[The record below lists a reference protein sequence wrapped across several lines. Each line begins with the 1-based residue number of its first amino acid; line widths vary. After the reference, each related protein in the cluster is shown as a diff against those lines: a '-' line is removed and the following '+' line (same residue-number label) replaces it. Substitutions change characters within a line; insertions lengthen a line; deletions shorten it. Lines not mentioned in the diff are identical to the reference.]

1 MSLYLF
7 LFQEASLQ
15 LLELDVGGGAVLPTP
30 PPITIPGNEAISTPP
45 SSQPPGT
52 IHSLPPWLN
61 NVCELHPDYRKVV
74 ATVGR
79 ELGPRSFGLNFT
91 YLLADVET
99 GKLAAKDRPRE
110 THGFKKNGGK
120 IEKYFSTQAQVDEL
134 YPLLA
139 PAAVVCRSKIKEG
152 EFHVLIIAI
161 DDACED
167 MRHASVLGEGL
178 EAWAYRVK
186 EVMGAVT
193 SPGRAPTSKNAL
205 DGEVLSGFMVSALTR
220 SSSNPTCVQNGQ
232 AWGPHVANKVV
243 QTSLCSLTAS
253 LMERE
258 ATYIFWP
265 NFGGSIGRMH
275 QQLAGATL
283 SLTVGSMGA
292 TGKAGTAGGYG
303 NYWHRDTRDW
313 RGYSWLDFFLLG
325 DERAIRGGTF
335 YFPELGLKFQPGK
348 CSALYMETSEVM
360 HATSTS
366 WSEPAGAARY
376 VATAIYVNKQ
386 ALGASQ
392 AYAQK
397 GEIDE
402 SFFLEPSA
410 ISDEDRKDPRI
421 AAALELPCEIER
433 C

>member
-1 MSLYLF
+1 MTLFLYLR
-7 LFQEASLQ
+7 LLLLQWLLNLQ
-15 LLELDVGGGAVLPTP
+15 LLELAVGGGAVLPTP

-61 NVCELHPDYRKVV
+61 NVSELHPDYRKVV

-79 ELGPRSFGLNFT
+79 ELGPRSFGLTFT

-110 THGFKKNGGK
+110 THSFKKNGGN

-161 DDACED
+161 GDACED

-193 SPGRAPTSKNAL
+193 APGRAPTSKNAL

-265 NFGGSIGRMH
+265 NFSGSIGRMH
-275 QQLAGATL
+275 QQLGITGIERHVIGAVIL
-283 SLTVGSMGA
+283 GWISFCSAMKG
-292 TGKAGTAGGYG
+292 
-303 NYWHRDTRDW
+303 
-313 RGYSWLDFFLLG
+313 LLG
-325 DERAIRGGTF
+325 VVLFISLSWGLSF
-335 YFPELGLKFQPGK
+335 SLGSVL
-348 CSALYMETSEVM
+348 
-360 HATSTS
+360 
-366 WSEPAGAARY
+366 RY
-376 VATAIYVNKQ
+376 TWR
-386 ALGASQ
+386 L
-392 AYAQK
+392 QK
-397 GEIDE
+397 
-402 SFFLEPSA
+402 
-410 ISDEDRKDPRI
+410 
-421 AAALELPCEIER
+421 
-433 C
+433 